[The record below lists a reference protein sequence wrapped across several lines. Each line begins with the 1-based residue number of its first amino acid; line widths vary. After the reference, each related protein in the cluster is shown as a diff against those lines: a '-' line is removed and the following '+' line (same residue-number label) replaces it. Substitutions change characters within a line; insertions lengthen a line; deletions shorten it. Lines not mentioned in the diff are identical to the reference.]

1 MRAGKPLRIKPKE
14 EVSDAAVTAAG
25 MRIVKLLVGNPPQ
38 TVSDLIETTNVT
50 RTAVTEQLNELTA
63 AGFVERSVERLP
75 GRGRPRHLYQATPA
89 ALLLLFASN
98 QRLVVPAIWE
108 AIDEVGGEK
117 LMQDILS
124 RVSGKVANYYR
135 EKIASSDPAGRL
147 RELAQILRDEG
158 GLVEV
163 SGSPEHLV
171 LHKRSCAFISMLD
184 ENGAVC
190 EVDQQLLS
198 TVIGCPIRRVACRHT
213 GDPCCSFEII
223 SSNGSA

>member
-1 MRAGKPLRIKPKE
+1 VRVGKPLRTKPKE
-14 EVSDAAVTAAG
+14 VTEAAVTAAA

-38 TVSDLIETTNVT
+38 TVSELIETTNVT

-63 AGFVERSVERLP
+63 AGFVERTVERLP

-98 QRLVVPAIWE
+98 QRLVVPAIWQ
-108 AIDEVGGEK
+108 AIDEFGGEK
-117 LMQDILS
+117 LTQAILS
-124 RVSGKVANYYR
+124 RVSARIADYYR
-135 EKIASSDPAGRL
+135 EKIKSRSPAERL
-147 RELAQILRDEG
+147 RELAEVLRDEG

-163 SGSPEHLV
+163 SGTPEQLV

-184 ENGAVC
+184 DKHSVC

-198 TVIGCPIRRVACRHT
+198 AVIGCPIRRIACRHS
-213 GDPCCSFEII
+213 GDPCCSFEIC